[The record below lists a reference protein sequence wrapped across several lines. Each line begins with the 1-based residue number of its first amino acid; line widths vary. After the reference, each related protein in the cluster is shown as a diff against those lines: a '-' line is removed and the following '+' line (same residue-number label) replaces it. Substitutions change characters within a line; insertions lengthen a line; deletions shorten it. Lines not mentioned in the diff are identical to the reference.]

1 MSENTEFE
9 KGVRAYEE
17 GDYATTLLEFRQLA
31 EKGYAASQSN
41 LGVMY
46 AKGAGVPQDYARA
59 HMWFN
64 IAASSGK
71 DYAREIREEARKM
84 RGKVETKMSSA
95 QITEAEQQ
103 ARECIEKNYK
113 GWC

>member
-1 MSENTEFE
+1 VPQDYLEAV
-9 KGVRAYEE
+9 KWYYRA
-17 GDYATTLLEFRQLA
+17 A
-31 EKGYAASQSN
+31 EQGHAFAQSN

-46 AKGAGVPQDYARA
+46 AKGAGVPQDYPRA

-71 DYAREIREEARKM
+71 DYAREMREEARKM
-84 RGKVETKMSSA
+84 RGEVEKKMSSA
-95 QITEAEQQ
+95 QITEAEQL

-113 GWC
+113 GCC

>member
-1 MSENTEFE
+1 MWYH
-9 KGVRAYEE
+9 RA
-17 GDYATTLLEFRQLA
+17 A
-31 EKGYAASQSN
+31 EQGHAFAQSN

-71 DYAREIREEARKM
+71 GYAREIRAQARKM
-84 RGKVETKMSSA
+84 RSEVEKKMSPA
-95 QITEAEQQ
+95 QITEAEQL
-103 ARECIEKNYK
+103 AKECIERNYK
-113 GWC
+113 GCC